1 MKRNFIK
8 AESGPGI
15 SVIYYD
21 DQGKK
26 WIADNGS
33 RAWRNSNPGNMV
45 MGAVTLRNNPIG
57 KAGGFAVFPD
67 YETGHKALLDLLFN
81 EFGTW
86 NLNKLMKKYA
96 PSNENDTKKYIAF
109 IKKKTGIGELILIKN
124 YPKDGFQKLWQAI
137 EKMEGWRKGT
147 IKEYSSKGQ
156 ITKVIKNK
164 KGNILKYLID
174 GFGWLSKKEAL
185 EFAKQ
190 KKIDAVVVSRR
201 GTLFLRSRPN
211 TITTD
216 NLSKRT

>member
-1 MKRNFIK
+1 MKRIFIK
-8 AESGPGI
+8 AEPGPGI

-21 DQGKK
+21 DQGKR
-26 WIADNGS
+26 WIAEDGS
-33 RAWRNSNPGNMV
+33 RAWRNSNSGNMV

-57 KAGGFAVFPD
+57 KAGGFAIFPD

-81 EFGTW
+81 EFGDW
-86 NLNKLMKKYA
+86 NLSMLMEKYA
-96 PSNENDTKKYIAF
+96 PSKENNTKKYIAF
-109 IKKKTGIGELILIKN
+109 IKKKTGVGELILIKN

-147 IKEYSSKGQ
+147 INEYSSEGR
-156 ITKVIKNK
+156 ITKVLKNK

-174 GFGWLSKKEAL
+174 GFGWLSKKEAIEL
-185 EFAKQ
+185 AKQ
-190 KKIDAVVVSRR
+190 KKIDAVVVSRK

-216 NLSKRT
+216 NLSRKA